1 MTQRAMYPE
10 STVEVTL
17 DPSDLKDGDFAG
29 LCVLQGCYGWIGVTR
44 EYGRYYIVM
53 WNRKLQDC
61 MFHELA
67 PDYMPGTEGFR
78 VPYGGDDIRLKIHV
92 DLQICGIWQK
102 FFTGVETDGNEWAA
116 IGSILNLTILWDAG
130 TDCLPILQPKQAE
143 AQNSMTL
150 HIVWKIYDRC

>member
-1 MTQRAMYPE
+1 M
-10 STVEVTL
+10 
-17 DPSDLKDGDFAG
+17 
-29 LCVLQGCYGWIGVTR
+29 WI
-44 EYGRYYIVM
+44 
-53 WNRKLQDC
+53 
-61 MFHELA
+61 
-67 PDYMPGTEGFR
+67 
-78 VPYGGDDIRLKIHV
+78 
-92 DLQICGIWQK
+92 LQICGIWQK